1 MQSSL
6 QKKFYKRSQEMSAD
20 IDDSCQ
26 NCEGGRMAFKT
37 EEVEGHSKRHR
48 VGTCKKCGEVEV
60 ISGCE
65 GC

>member
-1 MQSSL
+1 
-6 QKKFYKRSQEMSAD
+6 MSAD

-48 VGTCKKCGEVEV
+48 VGTCKKCGEIEV